1 MLRSGDADADFLA
14 LGSCQCRLTIFG
26 VAVEL
31 SGRGGVSSV
40 AFVTCMIGS
49 STSGAR
55 TYAISSLSA
64 LVNVSREEA
73 LAMVVSSRDAP
84 AFGGGG
90 GVPALIVTI
99 APRPIKQRTASHT
112 VLVTS
117 NPRMVRVCELIVSVG
132 LNRALKWR
140 LGHEAHDITNSFV
153 PELTR
158 KTAALLGRELT
169 GPVPTHERLGA
180 GRS

>member
-1 MLRSGDADADFLA
+1 MLRSRDADADFLA

-31 SGRGGVSSV
+31 GVRDGVSSI
-40 AFVTCMIGS
+40 ALVTSMIGS

-73 LAMVVSSRDAP
+73 PAMVVSFRDAP
-84 AFGGGG
+84 AFGGSI

-99 APRPIKQRTASHT
+99 APRPIKQRTVSGT

-140 LGHEAHDITNSFV
+140 LGRKAHDITKSFV

-158 KTAALLGRELT
+158 GRTAALLGRELINSEWLADVRF
-169 GPVPTHERLGA
+169 GVD
-180 GRS
+180 